1 MFLKIKLEDW
11 QKQFIVFAS
20 LLFILVLFLLPDKC
34 HRGDMECW
42 ANWAAFIRI
51 NGLTNIYYSNT
62 DYLPAYHY
70 MLYIYGHSMDSI
82 DAIYSHLKYFKLIVF
97 LFHLGSSFFLM
108 RIIHM
113 ISEKEDVKYGIFYL
127 LNIAVLYNTLVWGQ
141 VDEII
146 SFFMIVSL
154 YYLLKSNPRAGILAF
169 ILGVN
174 FKLQSIIFL
183 PLVLF
188 LALPMYLKKKW
199 TNIFLDFCLFIVL
212 QGLIFLPFILNGK
225 LNMVF
230 DVLFNLVDSQPN
242 ISANAY
248 NLWFSIVGKEAR
260 NGLDSDIF
268 YIFTYKQW
276 GLALFFIMS
285 FFALLPL
292 FMQSLK
298 SIIQKSKQNFNSQ
311 LAILS
316 FGIIPLIFFFFCT
329 QMHERYSH
337 PAIIFVV
344 LYSIISRKWYLGFIA
359 SLAYLLNLDGV
370 LKSLTFQN
378 YGVLIFNYRFIA
390 ILFALVIILLF
401 KEIYQL
407 AFDKKFF
414 EWNKKLPLPLLR
426 PQ

>member
-1 MFLKIKLEDW
+1 MFLKFKLEDW

-20 LLFILVLFLLPDKC
+20 LLFILFLFVLPEKC
-34 HRGDMECW
+34 HHGDMECW

-62 DYLPAYHY
+62 DYLPAFHY
-70 MLYIYGHSMDSI
+70 LLYVYGHSMESIDSI
-82 DAIYSHLKYFKLIVF
+82 YSNLKYFKLLIF
-97 LFHLGSSFFLM
+97 LFHVGSSFFLL
-108 RIIHM
+108 RIIQM
-113 ISEKEDVKYGIFYL
+113 ILGIEYIKYGIFYL

-154 YYLLKSNPRAGILAF
+154 YYLLKNKPRYGIVAF
-169 ILGVN
+169 LLGVN

-188 LALPMYLKKKW
+188 IAIPQYVEKKW
-199 TNIFLDFCLFIVL
+199 KSIFIDISMFTLLQLF
-212 QGLIFLPFILNGK
+212 IFLPFIVSGK

-230 DVLFNLVDSQPN
+230 NVLFNLVDSQPN

-285 FFALLPL
+285 FFAFLPL
-292 FMQSLK
+292 CIQSLK
-298 SIIQKSKQNFNSQ
+298 SIFQKTKLKFNNQ

-316 FGIIPLIFFFFCT
+316 FGIISLIFFFFCT

-337 PAIIFVV
+337 PAIIFIV
-344 LYSIISRKWYLGFIA
+344 LYSIISKKWYLGFLV
-359 SLAYLLNLDGV
+359 SVAYLLNLDGV
-370 LKSLTFQN
+370 LKSLSFQN
-378 YGVLIFNYRFIA
+378 YGVLLFHFKFIA
-390 ILFALVIILLF
+390 LLFFIVIILLY

-407 AFDKKFF
+407 AYQQKIL
-414 EWNKKLPLPLLR
+414 EWNKKVFTSSSS
-426 PQ
+426 